1 MKEKKSKKEWIKSIA
16 IIFLIVLLVLTFFS
30 NTIMNRS
37 LPEVSAQYCYSGQV
51 TNKVRGTGTVQ
62 ANDPYSVTVKESRKI
77 ESVLVREGDIV
88 EKGDVL
94 YTLTDGESAE
104 LKAAMEE
111 LATARNEY
119 ELAIITGAITKDV
132 TDSVEKNGAGSLET
146 NQAKIT
152 AAKNLVETL
161 EKKVKSIQNQ
171 IDDFNNGSETF
182 VEEKKKLAKA
192 EDDLKAWQKQNPID
206 YDNLKNAEDELEA
219 AKISYEDKKKE
230 IKGLEKELASFS
242 DVSSD
247 DYDAAKA
254 LETEEKIKKAK
265 KELKTLESTKAKKQ
279 SAYDTA
285 KSAYDYST
293 AMISVCETAI
303 EEYTLAITDKNYL
316 LSKQLKEVQ
325 EKLEKAQEDYQDLL
339 TELSTKYG
347 LEDKLKVIQDKQ
359 AVVDEL
365 NEGSIGGT
373 ITSPVSGTVIS
384 TAYTAGQTIDV
395 QNAPEV
401 AKIQK
406 SGDLYSLSMSVPN
419 NQAQLINVGDEAE
432 VSNSWYYS
440 DVHAR
445 VTQIRPDQ
453 ADPTKSKLIVFEV
466 EGNDLTDGMS
476 LQLTVGNRT
485 ANYDLVVPKSAVRE
499 DNNGK
504 FVLKVTSKDTPLGV
518 RYIAERVDVK
528 VLAEDDT
535 NSAISGNM
543 DSWEFIITT
552 TSKPV
557 ESGSQVRLKE

>member
-192 EDDLKAWQKQNPID
+192 EDDLKAWKKQNDID
-206 YDNLKNAEDELEA
+206 SLNYENASSELDDIKRQITSKKA
-219 AKISYEDKKKE
+219 DISA
-230 IKGLEKELASFS
+230 IEKELKEHN

-247 DYDAAKA
+247 DFNAD
-254 LETEEKIKKAK
+254 EKLVELKTLK
-265 KELKTLESTKAKKQ
+265 KELKSLESTKSKKQ

-293 AMISVCETAI
+293 AMISVCEAAI

-406 SGDLYSLSMSVPN
+406 SGDLYSLSMSIPN